1 MKKFVKIIFIV
12 AAVLFIVAQFY
23 RIDQTNPPTVAG
35 ETIEDVVAVP
45 ADVSQILSVSCND
58 CHSNKTAYP
67 WYSNIS
73 PFSIFLEDHIR
84 EGRMEMN
91 LSKFATYS
99 KEKQT
104 KLLEEICEETTGR
117 TMPLPSYL
125 WIHRDAELT
134 ESQIGALCNWTK
146 TAASDV
152 ASRN

>member
-1 MKKFVKIIFIV
+1 LKKFVKIIVIV
-12 AAVLFIVAQFY
+12 VAVLFIVAQFY
-23 RIDQTNPPTVAG
+23 RIDQTNPTIVAG

-73 PFSIFLEDHIR
+73 PFSIFLEDHIL
-84 EGRMEMN
+84 EGRTQMN

-99 KEKQT
+99 KQKQT
-104 KLLEEICEETTGR
+104 KLLEEICEETTGHY
-117 TMPLPSYL
+117 MPLPSYL

-134 ESQIGALCNWTK
+134 ESQIGALCDWTK
-146 TAASDV
+146 KSMQAIET
-152 ASRN
+152 RN